1 MDPPSGT
8 VKETKDK
15 EYMDRLEANFGSYEI
30 VEAIGRGTLGT
41 VYRAKQVRLNREVA
55 VKFIDAELAAVFS
68 RDDFGEEAE
77 ALASLYHPNIAMVL
91 DAGSAREQLFFVTEL
106 VDGLM
111 LNDYIAAGSPDD
123 GEVAGIISQ
132 ICDGL
137 TFAHEAGLL
146 HLDLTPQHVLV
157 NALGWIKLV
166 DFRMS
171 RAYLEG
177 SAGST
182 EGDPYSRP
190 ELLGGD
196 VVTPLADVYSIGKL
210 LWFLVTGDTPPVHI
224 DGDLDDLCA
233 DIPEHWRDVGR
244 QAIKTDP
251 AQRLQN
257 IEEFRQAVLDAFDN
271 EQLELD
277 DEEAED
283 DEDDEAEEYYEQVAN
298 RSSQRTRLPGRARRK
313 YRLDDPR

>member
-1 MDPPSGT
+1 
-8 VKETKDK
+8 
-15 EYMDRLEANFGSYEI
+15 MDRLEANFGSYEI
-30 VEAIGRGTLGT
+30 IEAIGRGTLGT

-55 VKFIDAELAAVFS
+55 VKFIDSELAAVFS

-91 DAGSAREQLFFVTEL
+91 DAGSTREQLFFVTEL

-111 LNDYIAAGSPDD
+111 LNEYIAAGSSDD
-123 GEVAGIISQ
+123 GEVVGILSQ

-157 NALGWIKLV
+157 NTLGWIKLV

-177 SAGST
+177 SSGST
-182 EGDPYSRP
+182 EGDPYSSP

-196 VVTPLADVYSIGKL
+196 PVSPLADVYSAGKL
-210 LWFLVTGDTPPVHI
+210 LWFLVTGDTPPIHL

-233 DIPEHWRDVGR
+233 DIPEIWRDVVC
-244 QAIKTDP
+244 QAIRTDP
-251 AQRLQN
+251 DQRFQS
-257 IEEFRQAVLDAFDN
+257 IEEFRRAALDAFDSA
-271 EQLELD
+271 ELELD
-277 DEEAED
+277 DEDYDDD
-283 DEDDEAEEYYEQVAN
+283 DEGQDE
-298 RSSQRTRLPGRARRK
+298 
-313 YRLDDPR
+313 